1 MTTMKT
7 RKVEFLV
14 AFGGPGVGTW
24 DIFEHDVPEEEM
36 DDGTEKILQWFDKNY
51 LEYIEAEFNV
61 AHVAVYHI
69 GSNEDE
75 DT

>member
-24 DIFEHDVPEEEM
+24 DTFSYDVPESAC
-36 DDGTEKILQWFDKNY
+36 DDGADKLVEWFRENHLDELKVQ
-51 LEYIEAEFNV
+51 FDV
-61 AHVAVYHI
+61 AHVGIYYI
-69 GSNEDE
+69 GGSPWRS
-75 DT
+75 